1 MSVRTQ
7 TSGSPAPHFTP
18 QELRKI
24 TKVEARRISDRLLR
38 VLREL
43 EPEDPGY
50 GDVRGTVVELNMPLV
65 RYAARRFGHRR
76 ANREDVLQTGVVGLL
91 KAIDGFDTERGV
103 EFATFALPTI
113 SGEIKRYFRD
123 TAWPVHVA
131 RSLQE
136 RFLAVAQTTDRLE
149 QELGRTPTEAE
160 VAAESGLSLAE
171 VLEARDAGHAY
182 LVDSLDASPPSDDAS
197 HTRARSA
204 DRLGYEETDF
214 ALVEFRESVRPLLQE
229 LPYREQQLLELRFWR
244 DLPQHEIGDRLG
256 ISQMHVSRLLT
267 ATLHRLRDMLESH
280 ESPDTPEPRIACEH
294 HEAHSEP
301 RPRAAAAAHRG

>member
-7 TSGSPAPHFTP
+7 ANVSPAPRFTR

-24 TKVEARRISDRLLR
+24 TKAEARRISDRLLR
-38 VLREL
+38 VLRAL
-43 EPEDPGY
+43 EPEDPDY
-50 GDVRGTVVELNMPLV
+50 GDVRGTIVELNMPLV
-65 RYAARRFGHRR
+65 RYAARKFGHRR

-149 QELGRTPTEAE
+149 QQLGRTPTEAE
-160 VAAESGLSLAE
+160 VAAEAGLTLAE

-182 LVDSLDASPPSDDAS
+182 LVDSLDSTPADDAT
-197 HTRARSA
+197 HTHSRSA
-204 DRLGYEETDF
+204 DRLGYEETNFD
-214 ALVEFRESVRPLLQE
+214 LVEFRESVRPLLHD
-229 LPYREQQLLELRFWR
+229 LPYREQQLLEMRFWR

-267 ATLHRLRDMLESH
+267 ATLLRLRETLESDPPS
-280 ESPDTPEPRIACEH
+280 EASEPRGPRG
-294 HEAHSEP
+294 AHPEP
-301 RPRAAAAAHRG
+301 RPRAAAAARSG

>member
-7 TSGSPAPHFTP
+7 ASTSPAPRFTRE
-18 QELRKI
+18 ELRRIGKA
-24 TKVEARRISDRLLR
+24 EARCISDRLLR
-38 VLREL
+38 VLRDL
-43 EPEDPGY
+43 EPENPDY

-65 RYAARRFGHRR
+65 RYAARKFGYRR
-76 ANREDVLQTGVVGLL
+76 GSREDVLQTGVVGLL

-149 QELGRTPTEAE
+149 QQLGRTPTEAE
-160 VAAESGLSLAE
+160 VAAEAGLTLAD

-182 LVDSLDASPPSDDAS
+182 LVDSLDAAAPADEEPR
-197 HTRARSA
+197 TRTRPA
-204 DRLGYEETDF
+204 DRLGYEEADF
-214 ALVEFRESVRPLLQE
+214 GLVEFRESVRPLLRE
-229 LPYREQQLLELRFWR
+229 LPYREQQLLEMRFWR
-244 DLPQHEIGDRLG
+244 DLPQHEIGARLG

-267 ATLHRLRDMLESH
+267 ATLVRLRAILESDDPP
-280 ESPDTPEPRIACEH
+280 ELAEPRGPH
-294 HEAHSEP
+294 GAHTGI
-301 RPRAAAAAHRG
+301 RPRAATAVRSG